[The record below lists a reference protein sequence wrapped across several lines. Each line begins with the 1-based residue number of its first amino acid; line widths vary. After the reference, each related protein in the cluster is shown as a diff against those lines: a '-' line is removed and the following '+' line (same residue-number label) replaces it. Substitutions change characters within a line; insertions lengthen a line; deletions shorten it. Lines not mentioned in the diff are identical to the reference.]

1 MRAQRCYWRWSVGTI
16 LRTAEIRMEETGEA
30 DRVKSR
36 CRNKNAGDSAKRLLE
51 GRREARRKKLLVSIK
66 TNAMPQA
73 VREGLVIRPEPGIA
87 DHFARG
93 VIHGAGKAACASRI
107 QRRILRSAHNFK
119 NVRHFF

>member
-51 GRREARRKKLLVSIK
+51 GRREARRKKLRGTIRHNHHVVF
-66 TNAMPQA
+66 AAQA
-73 VREGLVIRPEPGIA
+73 EFTHQVNPRLI
-87 DHFARG
+87 
-93 VIHGAGKAACASRI
+93 
-107 QRRILRSAHNFK
+107 
-119 NVRHFF
+119 